1 MDIPKRG
8 EVWLVD
14 LGYIAKVRPCLVIS
28 IPTSDEDR
36 SLITLIAHTTSMRGS
51 KFEVETNV
59 KFLRKGVF
67 DIQNIVTIPNA
78 KLIKKLGTLPKTQLI
93 AVEST
98 LRFWL
103 GL

>member
-1 MDIPKRG
+1 
-8 EVWLVD
+8 
-14 LGYIAKVRPCLVIS
+14 
-28 IPTSDEDR
+28 
-36 SLITLIAHTTSMRGS
+36 MRGS